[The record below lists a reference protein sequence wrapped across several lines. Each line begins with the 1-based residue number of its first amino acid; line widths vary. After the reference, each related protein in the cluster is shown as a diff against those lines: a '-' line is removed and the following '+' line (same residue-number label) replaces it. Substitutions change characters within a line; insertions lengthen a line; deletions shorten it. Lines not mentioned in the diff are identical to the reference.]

1 MMPVLFMFYSNFC
14 SISTGW
20 PTASPA
26 PENPGKS
33 ELWVLIRNQA
43 RRNKTHLAG
52 GWLASCRVA
61 NPVRGPSTGEL
72 CRWLADLNLG

>member
-1 MMPVLFMFYSNFC
+1 MMPVLFIFYSNFC

-33 ELWVLIRNQA
+33 ELCALIRNQA
-43 RRNKTHLAG
+43 RRNKLTLQTAG
-52 GWLASCRVA
+52 WRAVASLTRQKDRP
-61 NPVRGPSTGEL
+61 PVNCVVGLR
-72 CRWLADLNLG
+72 DLNLG